1 MSSEVSTR
9 LLIVDDES
17 DICEFLRSFFDRRG
31 FEVRTARSG
40 EEALQAATDFRPR
53 IILLDVKMP
62 GLSGIDVL
70 PRLRQEHPECRIVM
84 ITALDDMAL
93 MDRARALGAA
103 DYIRKPF
110 SLDYLGQEVL
120 VKLKTANC

>member
-1 MSSEVSTR
+1 MSFDAAIR
-9 LLIVDDES
+9 LLVVDDES

-31 FEVRTARSG
+31 FEVRTAASG

-53 IILLDVKMP
+53 VILLDVKMP

-70 PRLRQEHPECRIVM
+70 PQLHQEHPECRIVM
-84 ITALDDMAL
+84 ITALDDVAL
-93 MDRARALGAA
+93 MDRARALGAV

-120 VKLKTANC
+120 VKLNPANC